1 MHCQCRRVYRRYCVT
16 CKSIS
21 AMANGLGGNLKVEP
35 IAVLDSPDD
44 LKTVVRLDAAFKQ
57 PETVI
62 EPHAAE

>member
-1 MHCQCRRVYRRYCVT
+1 MT
-16 CKSIS
+16 DE
-21 AMANGLGGNLKVEP
+21 LGGNLKAEP
-35 IAVLDSPDD
+35 IAVLDSLDD